1 VRGDT
6 PTPAREELALGA
18 RDNRLDIDRS
28 SNPSTIV
35 VISVTNRGAHPLPL
49 QMIASQYRKSRSHHD
64 PLLMKRRT
72 IASPGKPHHLAL
84 VTIRYLFFRVATR
97 YIGLS
102 TDGDNPMTKTFELS
116 IETAPGKSERHG
128 FHLGTIEAIARQ
140 IAKEKFYARRKW
152 GYPTVTVA
160 LMRNGKLFD
169 CYDRTWMG
177 PGR

>member
-1 VRGDT
+1 
-6 PTPAREELALGA
+6 
-18 RDNRLDIDRS
+18 
-28 SNPSTIV
+28 
-35 VISVTNRGAHPLPL
+35 
-49 QMIASQYRKSRSHHD
+49 
-64 PLLMKRRT
+64 
-72 IASPGKPHHLAL
+72 
-84 VTIRYLFFRVATR
+84 
-97 YIGLS
+97 
-102 TDGDNPMTKTFELS
+102 MTKTFELS